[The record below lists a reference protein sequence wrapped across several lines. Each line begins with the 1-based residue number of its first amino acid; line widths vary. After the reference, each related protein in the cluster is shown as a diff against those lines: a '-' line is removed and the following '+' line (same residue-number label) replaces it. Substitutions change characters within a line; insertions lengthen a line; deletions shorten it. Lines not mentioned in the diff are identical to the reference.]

1 MMKATAIITDHSD
14 DDDDDDVL
22 GTVVDTEDGDE
33 EEEDVPDGPPELDSS
48 GNPVPVPAGKRKTR
62 RRRARKL
69 ANKTQDFQV
78 SFMPKRCLEVE
89 LLKYIHA
96 LSFCDIKREGFHIF
110 IKLGFVI
117 NDSVCC
123 SGV

>member
-1 MMKATAIITDHSD
+1 MMKATAIITDHS

-89 LLKYIHA
+89 LLKYIQFMHY
-96 LSFCDIKREGFHIF
+96 LS
-110 IKLGFVI
+110 VT
-117 NDSVCC
+117 
-123 SGV
+123 